1 MHTHSIDLTLHDA
14 LSTLKIMGL
23 EDEFIDAKNLLSP
36 YIKDHYMYNSDNSFF
51 ETTIRSI
58 GGLVSAFD
66 LSGDKVFLKHAVEI
80 ADKLIVAFET
90 NTGLPD
96 VRVNFETLR
105 HFSTY
110 MGSGWSNLCEIGSN
124 IMEFTR
130 LSQVTG
136 DKKYEAAARKALDF
150 LDKVIGPKLRVPGL
164 YPIYISVQDKDGQI
178 SEREYSLG
186 AMADSFYEYLLKMYV
201 MTGDTQSKR
210 MFDLARP
217 ALIKYLY
224 KKSNQG
230 VYYFG
235 QGSLEHPDSNFQHLT
250 CFAAGMFAL
259 NVISGNSHTVQED
272 TEIGAN
278 ITETC
283 HYMYASSDIGISPDS
298 VYMDSVD
305 LEPRSI
311 YKRSFA
317 NKAIG
322 KRSSPDDEQLHIA
335 KSSLIA
341 ARMQAEAMRKET
353 AKDSALA
360 NTVESKEE
368 EIPPPVAKPRQKS
381 IKLRANNPPYFQRPE
396 AIEAMFYMWRLT
408 KKELYRDWVWE
419 IVVKIEEHT
428 KRGAGYTG
436 LNNANYDSPSDR
448 QDSFFLAESKLI
460 D

>member
-1 MHTHSIDLTLHDA
+1 
-14 LSTLKIMGL
+14 
-23 EDEFIDAKNLLSP
+23 
-36 YIKDHYMYNSDNSFF
+36 
-51 ETTIRSI
+51 
-58 GGLVSAFD
+58 
-66 LSGDKVFLKHAVEI
+66 
-80 ADKLIVAFET
+80 
-90 NTGLPD
+90 
-96 VRVNFETLR
+96 
-105 HFSTY
+105 
-110 MGSGWSNLCEIGSN
+110 
-124 IMEFTR
+124 MEFTR

-136 DKKYEAAARKALDF
+136 DEKYEAAARKALDF
-150 LDKVIGPKLRVPGL
+150 LEKVIGPKLRVAGL
-164 YPIYISVQDKDGQI
+164 YPVYISVQDKEGQI
-178 SEREYSLG
+178 NEREYSLG

-210 MFDLARP
+210 MFDQARP
-217 ALIKYLY
+217 ALVKYLY

-259 NVISGNSHTVQED
+259 NVISGNSDSVQED

-305 LEPRSI
+305 FEPRSI
-311 YKRSFA
+311 FKRSLVHNA
-317 NKAIG
+317 LG
-322 KRSSPDDEQLHIA
+322 KRSTSDEKLHIA

-341 ARMQAEAMRKET
+341 AREQAETLNKET
-353 AKDSALA
+353 TEDPALA
-360 NTVESKEE
+360 KSTESKEE
-368 EIPPPVAKPRQKS
+368 VQKPPPANPIKKN

-408 KKELYRDWVWE
+408 KKEIYRDWVWE
-419 IVVKIEEHT
+419 IVLKIEEHT
-428 KRGAGYTG
+428 KRGVGYTG

-448 QDSFFLAESKLI
+448 QDSFFLAESKLF